1 VSERGDVAET
11 KAMEHAEA
19 QELLSDY
26 IDGELEGERKEAL
39 EAHLAADP
47 ECAREVERLRLLVS
61 SLKGLAEDAPGG
73 AAAPPPTA
81 ELFLGGVQAKIR
93 RRTHGRFYGEDK
105 LRPPWEVLLVVVGLV
120 LAAMWVLLQPGYL
133 LPEHKGGMT
142 TVPAG
147 TAGGAL
153 DERAIDRAAGS
164 PGAPATGAPATGGGA
179 PVRPVPAGTTATPL
193 AIDTFVD
200 RAYAVRIDADDKD
213 IPAVRG
219 AIIAMIR
226 AAGDTRLT
234 IADAAGAAPI
244 AFEVPADQFK
254 GLANQLSATYKVTIT
269 ATPVSHTARSATT
282 AGTITVE

>member
-1 VSERGDVAET
+1 
-11 KAMEHAEA
+11 MEHAEA

-26 IDGELEGERKEAL
+26 IDGELEGARKEAL

-47 ECAREVERLRLLVS
+47 ECAREVERLRQLVS
-61 SLKGLAEDAPGG
+61 SLKGLAADAPAG
-73 AAAPPPTA
+73 APAPPPAA
-81 ELFLGGVQAKIR
+81 EFLGGVQAKIR

-120 LAAMWVLLQPGYL
+120 LAAMWLLLQPGYL

-164 PGAPATGAPATGGGA
+164 PGAPVTAAPATGGAA
-179 PVRPVPAGTTATPL
+179 PVPPVPAGASATPL
-193 AIDTFVD
+193 AIGTFVD
-200 RAYAVRIDADDKD
+200 RAYSVRIDADEKD

-244 AFEVPADQFK
+244 AFEIPADQFK
-254 GLANQLSATYKVTIT
+254 GLANQLALTYKVTIT
-269 ATPVSHTARSATT
+269 ATPVSHTTRSATT